1 MAKKNDYVQ
10 IHSIVLTPELRS
22 KNLPEETHTKP
33 LEMWVKGY
41 LQEDAAGIGDTV
53 TVKTRTG
60 RLCTG
65 TLCDEAPHFEH
76 SWGKQIPELLRIGDQ
91 VREIVFGGEDK

>member
-1 MAKKNDYVQ
+1 MSKKNDYVQ
-10 IHSIVLTPELRS
+10 IHRTVLTPDLRS

-41 LQEDAAGIGDTV
+41 LQEESANVGDSV
-53 TVKTRTG
+53 TVITRTG
-60 RLCTG
+60 RVAQG

-76 SWGKQIPELLRIGDQ
+76 SWGKLIPELLHVGDQ
-91 VREIVFGGEDK
+91 VREIVFGGEE